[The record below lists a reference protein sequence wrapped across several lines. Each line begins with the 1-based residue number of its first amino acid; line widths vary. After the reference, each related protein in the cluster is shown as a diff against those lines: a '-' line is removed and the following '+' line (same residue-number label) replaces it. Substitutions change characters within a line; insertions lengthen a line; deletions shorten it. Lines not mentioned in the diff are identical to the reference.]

1 MQVLI
6 EIRISIHCFD
16 FRDLKKLIQNKTS
29 IDLLVASA
37 KDDVVAITLEGRYK
51 ICCRHTFL
59 YMNYHNR
66 IL

>member
-1 MQVLI
+1 MQQ
-6 EIRISIHCFD
+6 FY
-16 FRDLKKLIQNKTS
+16 FRGLKQLIQNKTN

-51 ICCRHTFL
+51 ICCRHKFL
-59 YMNYHNR
+59 YTNR